1 MVPFVVMLVV
11 LLVCRGLGALG
22 LSIFATWQLATAV
35 ALAVM
40 FLFTATSHF
49 APMKED
55 LIKMVPHGLPY
66 PRQVVLVTG
75 VLEILGAIGLL
86 LPATRIAAGSCLAAL
101 LIVLFPANV
110 HAALKHIPLR
120 GARPTPRWMGLRLKL
135 VCRGLGLWSLVTRR
149 YSRQNF
155 VTAT

>member
-86 LPATRIAAGSCLAAL
+86 LPATRIAASSAWEES
-101 LIVLFPANV
+101 
-110 HAALKHIPLR
+110 HAALDAPADAVNLDCASAVDGVDDPLIS
-120 GARPTPRWMGLRLKL
+120 AELSNLNP
-135 VCRGLGLWSLVTRR
+135 C
-149 YSRQNF
+149 
-155 VTAT
+155 

>member
-22 LSIFATWQLATAV
+22 LSLFATWQLATAV

-66 PRQVVLVTG
+66 PRQIVFVTG

-86 LPATRIAAGSCLAAL
+86 IPATRIAAGSCLAVL
-101 LIVLFPANV
+101 LIALFPGNV

-120 GARPTPRWMGLRLKL
+120 GKRPTPLWMRLPMQFIWIAL
-135 VCRGLGLWSLVTRR
+135 LLWMVLTIR
-149 YSRQNF
+149 
-155 VTAT
+155 

>member
-66 PRQVVLVTG
+66 PRQIVLVTG

-120 GARPTPRWMGLRLKL
+120 GKSPTPLWMRLPMQL
-135 VCRGLGLWSLVTRR
+135 IWIALLLWMVLTIR
-149 YSRQNF
+149 
-155 VTAT
+155 